1 MKQSLCPRRE
11 FVLASCILML
21 CCSCS
26 DPDFGDK
33 ALSFVQDELPH
44 LSRQLARADLD
55 NRWSTTY
62 TVLLVD
68 ARARER
74 LLRDALA
81 ALATATG
88 AAEAAKSA
96 PDVRVRQVRE
106 LEEEVLA
113 AQRLDEQLVVM
124 LDSAKTI
131 CSSRALFDQSG
142 LADLGLV
149 SVVRSFHTVTPDIS
163 VNISVGSDSN
173 EKNATDLVKT
183 IEQLFVASKVEAQNR
198 KLQEALQLAPQV
210 VPDAEELFPVSSE
223 LCSAARDRARTA
235 IDDLITSEG
244 ILKAALL
251 SLQQYTIAARHVL
264 EAQAVGEALG
274 WDAPDPLTAA
284 LRGSQVTG
292 ATEDLR
298 GRLATELRLAANG
311 IAPRSTG
318 FVARDVYLQSRAGE
332 DRALL
337 RRAVKAIRDAKLDV
351 SLGSN
356 FAHELQLVEERLAAA
371 AGL

>member
-1 MKQSLCPRRE
+1 MRICLRPQRGFPLVCY
-11 FVLASCILML
+11 VLFL

-44 LSRQLARADLD
+44 LSRQLAKADLD

-62 TVLLVD
+62 TIFLVD

-81 ALATATG
+81 ELTTAIG
-88 AAEAAKSA
+88 AIEAATSV
-96 PDVRVRQVRE
+96 PNVRVSKVRE
-106 LEEEVLA
+106 LEEEVLG
-113 AQRLDEQLVVM
+113 AQRLNEQLVVM
-124 LDSAKTI
+124 LDSAKTM

-149 SVVRSFHTVTPDIS
+149 SVVRSFHPVTPDIS
-163 VNISVGSDSN
+163 VNISVGSGSD
-173 EKNATDLVKT
+173 EKNTMDLGKT

-198 KLQEALQLAPQV
+198 KLQEALELAPQV
-210 VPDAEELFPVSSE
+210 VPNAEELFPISSE
-223 LCSAARDRARTA
+223 LCRASRDRAQAA
-235 IDDLITSEG
+235 IDDLQASEDV
-244 ILKAALL
+244 LKETLL

-264 EAQAVGEALG
+264 EARAVGEALG

-284 LRGSQVTG
+284 LRGSQITG

-298 GRLATELRLAANG
+298 GRLTTELRLAANG
-311 IAPRSTG
+311 IVPRSTG
-318 FVARDVYLQSRAGE
+318 LTARDVYLQARANE
-332 DRALL
+332 DRAVLL
-337 RRAVKAIRDAKLDV
+337 RAVKAIRDAKLDV
-351 SLGSN
+351 SFGSS
-356 FAHELQLVEERLAAA
+356 FAHELQLVEGRLTGA

>member
-106 LEEEVLA
+106 LEEEVL
-113 AQRLDEQLVVM
+113 
-124 LDSAKTI
+124 
-131 CSSRALFDQSG
+131 
-142 LADLGLV
+142 
-149 SVVRSFHTVTPDIS
+149 
-163 VNISVGSDSN
+163 
-173 EKNATDLVKT
+173 
-183 IEQLFVASKVEAQNR
+183 
-198 KLQEALQLAPQV
+198 
-210 VPDAEELFPVSSE
+210 
-223 LCSAARDRARTA
+223 
-235 IDDLITSEG
+235 
-244 ILKAALL
+244 
-251 SLQQYTIAARHVL
+251 
-264 EAQAVGEALG
+264 
-274 WDAPDPLTAA
+274 
-284 LRGSQVTG
+284 
-292 ATEDLR
+292 
-298 GRLATELRLAANG
+298 
-311 IAPRSTG
+311 
-318 FVARDVYLQSRAGE
+318 
-332 DRALL
+332 
-337 RRAVKAIRDAKLDV
+337 
-351 SLGSN
+351 
-356 FAHELQLVEERLAAA
+356 
-371 AGL
+371 